1 MNYTV
6 TAYLLYLALG
16 IGLTIWVARTLSR
29 YGVAFLPETARQNAA
44 FVEAVDRLLVVGFYL
59 INFGCI
65 SFLLQT
71 DAPIERPQGIFE
83 VLSSKLGLVL
93 LILGS
98 MHFFIVAVL
107 SALRR
112 HTLRNTPPPIP
123 PGAAPLP
130 QNHNYDY

>member
-6 TAYLLYLALG
+6 IAYLLYLALG
-16 IGLTIWVARTLSR
+16 IGLTVWVARMLSR
-29 YGVAFLPETARQNAA
+29 YGVAFLPESARQNAA

-59 INFGCI
+59 MNFGCI

-71 DAPIERPQGIFE
+71 DAPIQHPQGIFE

-98 MHFFIVAVL
+98 MHFFTMAVL
-107 SALRR
+107 SVLRRSALRQ
-112 HTLRNTPPPIP
+112 TPPPI
-123 PGAAPLP
+123 LP
-130 QNHNYDY
+130 QMQNQTDNYQKP

>member
-6 TAYLLYLALG
+6 IAYLFYLAIG
-16 IGLTIWVARTLSR
+16 IGLTVWVARTLSR

-44 FVEAVDRLLVVGFYL
+44 FVEAVARLLVVGFYL

-65 SFLLQT
+65 SFLLQA

-93 LILGS
+93 LILGA
-98 MHFFIVAVL
+98 MHFLILAVL
-107 SALRR
+107 SVLRRSALR
-112 HTLRNTPPPIP
+112 NSPPPVP
-123 PGAAPLP
+123 PLP
-130 QNHNYDY
+130 QNQTYEY